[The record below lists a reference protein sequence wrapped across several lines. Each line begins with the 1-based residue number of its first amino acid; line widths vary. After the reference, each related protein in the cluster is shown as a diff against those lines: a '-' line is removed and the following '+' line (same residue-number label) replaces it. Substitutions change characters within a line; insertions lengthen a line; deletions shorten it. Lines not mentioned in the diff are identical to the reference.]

1 MISATSFY
9 VIIHFFFICTIN
21 FIISKHGR
29 FSLFSI
35 TFITF
40 LRNLFLYIFLN
51 IFSACLFVYSLYI
64 FILFFRLDRH
74 TNLFFY
80 IFFTRFAF
88 NRLSYSLFFCC
99 VGWVCWWIS
108 FLLRTWTRTF
118 LRFTKNKKIFNND
131 FLTSLINLKFFH
143 PINSLISSA
152 AVKKHVCPSR
162 RGSTEWRESRAFFE
176 SSHDRNI
183 VDSLIL
189 SVERSV
195 WNSKSLQIHEWKVP

>member
-74 TNLFFY
+74 TNLFFLY
-80 IFFTRFAF
+80 FFTRFAF
-88 NRLSYSLFFCC
+88 NRLSYSLFFVVSVEC
-99 VGWVCWWIS
+99 VGE
-108 FLLRTWTRTF
+108 FLFCLE
-118 LRFTKNKKIFNND
+118 
-131 FLTSLINLKFFH
+131 H
-143 PINSLISSA
+143 
-152 AVKKHVCPSR
+152 
-162 RGSTEWRESRAFFE
+162 EQE
-176 SSHDRNI
+176 
-183 VDSLIL
+183 L
-189 SVERSV
+189 S
-195 WNSKSLQIHEWKVP
+195 

>member
-64 FILFFRLDRH
+64 FILFFSVRSTH
-74 TNLFFY
+74 EF
-80 IFFTRFAF
+80 IFFIFFSLAL
-88 NRLSYSLFFCC
+88 RLTGWVIHFFCC

-152 AVKKHVCPSR
+152 AVKKHVCPRR
-162 RGSTEWRESRAFFE
+162 RGSTEWRESWAFFE

-195 WNSKSLQIHEWKVP
+195 RNSKSLQIHEWKVP